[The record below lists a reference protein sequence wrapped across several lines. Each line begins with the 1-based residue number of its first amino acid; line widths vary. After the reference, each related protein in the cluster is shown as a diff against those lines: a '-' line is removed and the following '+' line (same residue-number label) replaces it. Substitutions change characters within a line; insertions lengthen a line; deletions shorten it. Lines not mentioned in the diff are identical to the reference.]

1 MEIIKKNGDSEE
13 FLPNKISI
21 SISNCAAEVS
31 THLTESDL
39 KYIIKKTTH
48 ILHCLNR
55 QNTPTSSYEV
65 KCIVYRV
72 LRETG
77 FKKIA
82 QEYMNVR

>member
-1 MEIIKKNGDSEE
+1 MEIIKKNGKTEE
-13 FLPNKISI
+13 FMPNKISI
-21 SISNCAAEVS
+21 SVSNCAAELS

-39 KYIIKKTTH
+39 KYILKKTTD
-48 ILHCLNR
+48 ILTNLNR

-65 KCIVYRV
+65 KCIVYRA